1 MIVGFLT
8 GGDPVTG
15 MGHVFRCLALAE
27 LLRETGVPVVFV
39 MTGDEVASAL
49 VRERGLGPVLRWKD
63 DPLPDGRWD
72 ALVVDQLSNDPAL
85 LATLKRRAGRLVV
98 LDDTGLGHWV
108 ADVAVNGL
116 YRCPIP
122 RPAGNRTVSVGGL
135 AYLAIAPGF
144 GAQPFEVRPTIAA
157 LLLTQGGSDT
167 YGLTPC
173 LLQELRPWLARHP
186 DVTVH
191 VHTGPA
197 FHHEAALTAASAGLP
212 VVQHRRLPDMAGFMA
227 GMDVAVAAGGVMA
240 CELAA
245 VGVPSVLTTG
255 EEKELETTADLARHG
270 GAVDLGRHGPDTGQ
284 RLAAALD
291 DLSSAGRRR
300 ACSGAARA
308 TVDGQGARRLLDLI
322 LGRG

>member
-144 GAQPFEVRPTIAA
+144 GAQPFRGPPHHCGAPADPGRERHVWPDPLPVAGIAA
-157 LLLTQGGSDT
+157 LACPPSRCDG
-167 YGLTPC
+167 PC
-173 LLQELRPWLARHP
+173 PHRP
-186 DVTVH
+186 
-191 VHTGPA
+191 
-197 FHHEAALTAASAGLP
+197 
-212 VVQHRRLPDMAGFMA
+212 GF
-227 GMDVAVAAGGVMA
+227 
-240 CELAA
+240 
-245 VGVPSVLTTG
+245 PS
-255 EEKELETTADLARHG
+255 
-270 GAVDLGRHGPDTGQ
+270 
-284 RLAAALD
+284 
-291 DLSSAGRRR
+291 
-300 ACSGAARA
+300 
-308 TVDGQGARRLLDLI
+308 
-322 LGRG
+322 